1 MTDLTGQQE
10 ELSIEGTEITCYA
23 HKVYNRTL
31 FECSCKILLW
41 EVSERE
47 ALVTY
52 VLPKKRRGV
61 KEGKSRFSRVIVSC
75 S

>member
-31 FECSCKILLW
+31 FECSCEILLW
-41 EVSERE
+41 EVSERV

-52 VLPKKRRGV
+52 VLQKKKKGSQGG
-61 KEGKSRFSRVIVSC
+61 EIEIQSC
-75 S
+75 YCEL

>member
-31 FECSCKILLW
+31 FECPCKILFW
-41 EVSERE
+41 EVSERV

-52 VLPKKRRGV
+52 VLQKKKEGDSRRGNRDSV
-61 KEGKSRFSRVIVSC
+61 VLL
-75 S
+75 

>member
-31 FECSCKILLW
+31 FECPCEILLW
-41 EVSERE
+41 EVSERV

-52 VLPKKRRGV
+52 VLQKKKGTQGG
-61 KEGKSRFSRVIVSC
+61 EIEIQSC
-75 S
+75 YCEL

>member
-31 FECSCKILLW
+31 FECSCEILLW
-41 EVSERE
+41 EVSERV

-52 VLPKKRRGV
+52 VLQKKKGDSRGGNRDSV
-61 KEGKSRFSRVIVSC
+61 VLL
-75 S
+75 

>member
-23 HKVYNRTL
+23 HKVYNR
-31 FECSCKILLW
+31 KILLW
-41 EVSERE
+41 EVSERV

-52 VLPKKRRGV
+52 VLQKKRRGV

>member
-31 FECSCKILLW
+31 FECPCEILLW
-41 EVSERE
+41 EVSERV

-52 VLPKKRRGV
+52 VLQKKKGDSRGGNRDSV
-61 KEGKSRFSRVIVSC
+61 VLL
-75 S
+75 

>member
-31 FECSCKILLW
+31 FECPCEILLW
-41 EVSERE
+41 EVSERV

-52 VLPKKRRGV
+52 VLQKKK
-61 KEGKSRFSRVIVSC
+61 KETQGGEIEIQSC
-75 S
+75 YCEL